1 MATRN
6 NLYFED
12 KDTSKQEKKQIIMKK
27 THSAKTRFL
36 FINYSHILFFACSDD
51 LFAYSGK
58 FIAYSNFLFVYAIY
72 KHGPCLYKRAPCL

>member
-1 MATRN
+1 MATQN

-12 KDTSKQEKKQIIMKK
+12 KDTSMQEKKQIIMKK

-36 FINYSHILFFACSDD
+36 FVDYSPVLFFACSDI
-51 LFAYSGK
+51 FIAYSGK
-58 FIAYSNFLFVYAIY
+58 LFAYSNFLFAYAIY